1 MKKIKEG
8 DIVARKSYDKDILFS
23 VKKII
28 KNRKEDI
35 AILTGVIE
43 RIEAD
48 SPIND
53 LEEIDKRTI
62 SKNIKEENKK
72 IEKRILW
79 MNYAVMKKLKDT
91 MDQMKT

>member
-28 KNRKEDI
+28 KNQKEDI

-53 LEEIDKRTI
+53 LEEIDKRI
-62 SKNIKEENKK
+62 
-72 IEKRILW
+72 
-79 MNYAVMKKLKDT
+79 
-91 MDQMKT
+91 

>member
-72 IEKRILW
+72 IEKRIQQYKNNNFKW
-79 MNYAVMKKLKDT
+79 
-91 MDQMKT
+91 